1 LTVNG
6 HFKEI
11 HIGFQG
17 EFAALSQQRQSAA
30 LEALAAVLKI
40 PSEGLGLRQQMMPG
54 DAAEFEMKLPTG
66 AVERLRTLLQTNNG
80 QLRLLGLKN
89 VILEGETGKVE
100 TWRVRNGRF
109 DLEASGPT
117 YATFEPVPRIW
128 LYHLI
133 YLMVTIMLAISILRF
148 SHLVSTSL
156 LLISAICLVGIL
168 FTRVRRELAAHVL
181 AVAIGLGAP
190 IVVCARLFP
199 TQTLLLFLVLISGI
213 TIFRRFLF

>member
-1 LTVNG
+1 MTVNG

-11 HIGFQG
+11 YIGFQG

-30 LEALAAVLKI
+30 LEALATVLKI
-40 PSEGLGLRQQMMPG
+40 PPEGLGLRHHVVAG
-54 DAAEFEMKLPTG
+54 DEAEFEVELPTG

-109 DLEASGPT
+109 DLEATVPT
-117 YATFEPVPRIW
+117 YQSFEPVPRIW

-133 YLMVTIMLAISILRF
+133 YLLVTIMLAISILRF

-168 FTRVRRELAAHVL
+168 FARVRREFAAHVL

-190 IVVCARLFP
+190 IVICARLFP
-199 TQTLLLFLVLISGI
+199 AQTLLLFLVLISGI

>member
-1 LTVNG
+1 MTVNG
-6 HFKEI
+6 RFKEI

-30 LEALAAVLKI
+30 LEALATVLKI
-40 PSEGLGLRQQMMPG
+40 PPERLGHHLVAG
-54 DAAEFEMKLPTG
+54 DEAEFEVELPTR

-89 VILEGETGKVE
+89 VILQGETGKVE
-100 TWRVRNGRF
+100 RWQVRNGRF
-109 DLEASGPT
+109 DLEATVPT
-117 YATFEPVPRIW
+117 YQSFEPVPRIW

-133 YLMVTIMLAISILRF
+133 YLLVTIMLAISILRF

-156 LLISAICLVGIL
+156 LLISAICMVGIL
-168 FTRVRRELAAHVL
+168 LARVRRQLAAHVL

-199 TQTLLLFLVLISGI
+199 GQTLLLFLVLISGI
-213 TIFRRFLF
+213 AIFRRFLF